1 MAAEKK
7 TRRARKVTVKNLVA
21 SDEYADIHADLLDQ
35 LERNGTI
42 GKYYVDLVSDYMNLW
57 VTKNL
62 LNDDIK
68 KRGVSVEYNH
78 GGGQSGYKKND
89 SVDQT
94 LKVNGQML
102 KILDSIGI
110 KPTTVLGGGDDDE
123 L

>member
-1 MAAEKK
+1 MAEDKK
-7 TRRARKVTVKNLVA
+7 TRTSRKMTIENLIS
-21 SDEYADIHADLLDQ
+21 SDEHMEIQADLLDQ

-42 GKYYVDLVSDYMNLW
+42 GKYYVDLVADYMSLW

-62 LNDDIK
+62 LIADIK
-68 KRGVSVEYNH
+68 KRGVSTRYNH

-89 SVDQT
+89 SVDQA

-110 KPTTVLGGGDDDE
+110 KPTTVFGGGDDDE